1 MPVIRTF
8 ISKVKPGR
16 MQDAMTLF
24 PTFNRLFRESGAAH
38 FTAYS
43 LLTGPYFPGFSM
55 HGVFENYA
63 AYGTA
68 REQIMQ
74 NPEAVGAAFGADAPL
89 EVVRALLQ
97 EPVHTTA
104 SDEAIGDILA
114 QTQVR
119 FTLIVRPHRGR
130 ASDVVQRASRLADT
144 IHQSGALGAS
154 VQRVIAGTDGPRI
167 WLHSFHTG
175 FAEFEATRNA
185 VLESDVW
192 TALSRSQ
199 DDSAT
204 RMQNALCTKIA
215 I

>member
-16 MQDAMTLF
+16 MQDAVTQLA
-24 PTFNRLFRESGAAH
+24 TFNRLFRESGATH
-38 FTAYS
+38 FTAYHI
-43 LLTGPYFPGFSM
+43 LTGPHFPGLSI

-63 AYGTA
+63 AFGTA
-68 REQIMQ
+68 REHLVQH
-74 NPEAVGAAFGADAPL
+74 PEAGGAAFAADAPA
-89 EVVRALLQ
+89 EIVRALMV
-97 EPVHTTA
+97 EPVYRA
-104 SDEAIGDILA
+104 GGDDVGSILA

-119 FTLIVRPHRGR
+119 FTLSVRPHKGR
-130 ASDVVQRASRLADT
+130 ADDVVHRASRLADT

-167 WLHSFHTG
+167 WLHSFHAG
-175 FAEFEATRNA
+175 FAAFEATRNA
-185 VLESDVW
+185 VLESAVW

-204 RMQNALCTKIA
+204 RVLNVLCTKIA
-215 I
+215 F